1 LTDLCE
7 YCEKEVFLKK
17 KIAQLL
23 EQYNYKQNNNL
34 KINEIKN
41 FFHERSLTLKK
52 QISISSNENLET
64 NYNQIKSII
73 DDLRDYEVKIND
85 IFFP

>member
-1 LTDLCE
+1 M
-7 YCEKEVFLKK
+7 
-17 KIAQLL
+17 
-23 EQYNYKQNNNL
+23 EQYNYKQNYNL

-41 FFHERSLTLKK
+41 YFHERALTLKK
-52 QISISSNENLET
+52 QIRISSNENLET

-73 DDLRDYEVKIND
+73 DDLRDYEVKINV